1 LVYDRGGLMVTQQV
15 QVPVNWE
22 GSVPEY
28 IAYQT
33 FIELGLEPGQDFTYQ
48 SPLMG
53 GRMDKGGFVLDFMFT
68 NPPDLAINVQGV
80 YYHYEFGVEAKARD
94 VMARASLAGQNIT
107 LIFIDDDDLMRDP
120 RYYCREALLYRDH
133 SRLGGG

>member
-1 LVYDRGGLMVTQQV
+1 MTTQPQI
-15 QVPVNWE
+15 QVPQNWE

-28 IAYQT
+28 IAYQA

-48 SPLMG
+48 SPLLG
-53 GRMDKGGFVLDFMFT
+53 GRMEKGGFVLDFLFT
-68 NPPDLAINVQGV
+68 EPPDLAVNVQGV

-94 VMARASLAGQNIT
+94 MMARASLAGQNIT
-107 LIFIDDDDLMRDP
+107 LIFIDDDDLMQDP
-120 RYYCREALLYRDH
+120 QYYCREALNYRDH

>member
-1 LVYDRGGLMVTQQV
+1 MTTQSQA
-15 QVPVNWE
+15 QQPEIPQDWE

-28 IAYQT
+28 IAYKT
-33 FIELGLEPGQDFTYQ
+33 FEEIGLEAGQDFNYQ

-53 GRMDKGGFVLDFMFT
+53 GRMDKGGFVLDFMFS
-68 NPPDLAINVQGV
+68 NPPDLAVNVQGV

-94 VMARASLAGQNIT
+94 VMARAALAGQNIT
-107 LIFIDDDDLMRDP
+107 LVFIDDDDLMRDP
-120 RYYCREALLYRDH
+120 EYYCREALNYRDH

>member
-1 LVYDRGGLMVTQQV
+1 MTTQPQV
-15 QVPVNWE
+15 QAPPNWP

-33 FIELGLEPGQDFTYQ
+33 FIELGLEPGEDFTYQ

-53 GRMDKGGFVLDFMFT
+53 GRMDKGGIVLDFLFT
-68 NPPDLAINVQGV
+68 NPPDLAVNVQGV
-80 YYHYEFGVEAKARD
+80 YYHYEFGVESKARD
-94 VMARASLAGQNIT
+94 VMARASLAGQNLT
-107 LIFIDDDDLMRDP
+107 LVFIDDDDLMADP
-120 RYYCREALLYRDH
+120 TYYCREALAYRDH

>member
-1 LVYDRGGLMVTQQV
+1 MTTQAQV
-15 QVPVNWE
+15 QAPPNWP

-28 IAYQT
+28 IAYRT
-33 FIELGLEPGQDFTYQ
+33 FIELGLEHGEDFTYQ

-53 GRMDKGGFVLDFMFT
+53 GRMEKGGVVLDFLFT
-68 NPPDLAINVQGV
+68 NPPDLAVNVQGV

-94 VMARASLAGQNIT
+94 VMARASLAGQNLT
-107 LIFIDDDDLMRDP
+107 LVFIDDDDLMADP
-120 RYYCREALLYRDH
+120 TYYCREALAYRDH

>member
-1 LVYDRGGLMVTQQV
+1 MVTQAQQ
-15 QVPVNWE
+15 QVPPNWA
-22 GSVPEY
+22 GSLPEY
-28 IAYQT
+28 VAYQT
-33 FIELGLEPGQDFTYQ
+33 FIDLGLEPGIDFTYQ

-53 GRMDKGGFVLDFMFT
+53 GRMDKGGFVLDFLF
-68 NPPDLAINVQGV
+68 NKPPDLAVNVQGV

-107 LIFIDDDDLMRDP
+107 LVFIDDDDLMSDP
-120 RYYCREALLYRDH
+120 RYYCREALNYRDH

>member
-1 LVYDRGGLMVTQQV
+1 MTTQAHIQI
-15 QVPVNWE
+15 PANLP

-28 IAYQT
+28 VAYQA
-33 FIELGLEPGQDFTYQ
+33 FIKLGLEPGRDFTYQ

-53 GRMDKGGFVLDFMFT
+53 GRLDKGGFVIDFLFT
-68 NPPDLAINVQGV
+68 MPPDLAVNVQGV

-94 VMARASLAGQNIT
+94 LIARSALAGQNIT
-107 LIFIDDDDLMRDP
+107 LVFIDDDDLLRDAE
-120 RYYCREALLYRDH
+120 YYCREALNYQDH

>member
-1 LVYDRGGLMVTQQV
+1 MTTQPQIE
-15 QVPVNWE
+15 VPQSWE
-22 GSVPEY
+22 GSIPEY
-28 IAYQT
+28 LAYRT

-48 SPLMG
+48 SPLLG
-53 GRMDKGGFVLDFMFT
+53 GRMDKGGFVLDFLFT
-68 NPPDLAINVQGV
+68 EPPDLAVNVQGV

-120 RYYCREALLYRDH
+120 QYYCREAINYRDH

>member
-1 LVYDRGGLMVTQQV
+1 MTTQAQI
-15 QVPVNWE
+15 QVPSNWE

-33 FIELGLEPGQDFTYQ
+33 FVRLGKQPGQDFTYQ

-53 GRMDKGGFVLDFMFT
+53 GRLDKGGFVIDFLFSD
-68 NPPDLAINVQGV
+68 PPDLAVNIQGV
-80 YYHYEFGVEAKARD
+80 YYHYEFGVEVRARD
-94 VMARASLAGQNIT
+94 VMARAGLAGQNLT
-107 LIFIDDDDLMRDP
+107 LIFIDDEDLLKDP
-120 RYYCREALLYRDH
+120 MYYCREALNYRDH

>member
-1 LVYDRGGLMVTQQV
+1 MVTQQV
-15 QVPVNWE
+15 QVPDNWQ
-22 GSVPEY
+22 GSGPEY
-28 IAYQT
+28 VAYQT
-33 FIELGLEPGQDFTYQ
+33 LIELGREPGQDFTYQ

-53 GRMDKGGFVLDFMFT
+53 GRLDKGGFVIDFMFT
-68 NPPDLAINVQGV
+68 DPPDLGINVQGV

-107 LIFIDDDDLMRDP
+107 LIFIDDDDLMSDP
-120 RYYCREALLYRDH
+120 RYYCREALNYRDH

>member
-1 LVYDRGGLMVTQQV
+1 MVTQQV
-15 QVPVNWE
+15 QIPNSWP

-28 IAYQT
+28 VAYST
-33 FIELGLEPGQDFTYQ
+33 FIELGREPGQDFTYQ

-53 GRMDKGGFVLDFMFT
+53 GRLDKGGFVIDFMFSD
-68 NPPDLAINVQGV
+68 PPDLAINVQGV

-94 VMARASLAGQNIT
+94 VIARASLAGQNIT
-107 LIFIDDDDLMRDP
+107 LIFIDDDDLMSDP
-120 RYYCREALLYRDH
+120 RYYCREALNYRDH

>member
-1 LVYDRGGLMVTQQV
+1 MTMTTQAQV
-15 QVPVNWE
+15 LAPPDWP

-33 FIELGLEPGQDFTYQ
+33 FIGLGLEPGEDFTYQ
-48 SPLMG
+48 SPFMG
-53 GRMDKGGFVLDFMFT
+53 GRMDKGGAVIDFLFS
-68 NPPDLAINVQGV
+68 NPPDLAVNVQGV

-94 VMARASLAGQNIT
+94 VMARASLAGQNLT
-107 LIFIDDDDLMRDP
+107 LIFIDDDDLMKDP
-120 RYYCREALLYRDH
+120 TYYCREALNYRDH

>member
-1 LVYDRGGLMVTQQV
+1 MTTQADIQI
-15 QVPVNWE
+15 PANWP

-28 IAYQT
+28 VAYQA
-33 FIELGLEPGQDFTYQ
+33 FIKLGLEPGRDFTYQ

-53 GRMDKGGFVLDFMFT
+53 GRLDKGGFVIDFLFT
-68 NPPDLAINVQGV
+68 MPPDLAVNVQGV

-94 VMARASLAGQNIT
+94 VIARSALAGQNIT
-107 LIFIDDDDLMRDP
+107 LVFIDDDDLLRDP
-120 RYYCREALLYRDH
+120 EYYCREALNYQDH